1 MRISLDDLLTNAI
14 AVLRDSGDSSRMPS
28 GVELD
33 QQTATYMLDC
43 AFELEELRSR
53 VRGVLDAVGVDAGQG
68 SKEEVLIAL
77 ARVGLWDGA
86 GSVSEIITVALA
98 TDRMGDLPQP
108 YTDVDSAWSRLNARQ
123 QQIVQHHRPGAF
135 PGLMR
140 R

>member
-98 TDRMGDLPQP
+98 TDRLGDLPRP
-108 YTDVDSAWSRLNARQ
+108 YTDIESAWERLNARQ
-123 QQIVQHHRPGAF
+123 KGIVRHHHPGNCPA
-135 PGLMR
+135 
-140 R
+140 